1 MGGRGGAEA
10 SERARERYDDEEDET
25 RQTTSASTST
35 SGEGESDA
43 GANDDVGEDG
53 SLMRLYDAGIRGTHP
68 LPGSLALPKTPASA
82 LGKMPA
88 VSSSAATRERETVR
102 FTLEIAE
109 IYFEV
114 GALETIEG
122 TMALYDVQTRTKVSE
137 NFHFSWPNA
146 KQSTIAAFTV
156 PAESLTLNIRLLV
169 HFTHLAADEGG
180 IEDKVYTYKDLRKAK
195 VHAEKERQRVL
206 GMEALRQHEA
216 QASRKVSC
224 IGALIRRQHSV
235 SRERG
240 REPEHFQEAEHARVG
255 RAADFRRA
263 RGAQRGTEPRYSAK
277 RKCSEMYRVKEA
289 YTEFSLMEAAI
300 SSGTSH
306 SLKSHKPIRCKLVCL
321 LNPLDVPAPGAET
334 NAFKF
339 PPGLVHVKELLSFC
353 PRTQNGELDWE
364 TAWGGAVDDGLSRD
378 LYVYVKTIDIGKRQD
393 LRVRMQLRDDD
404 LDIDGRG
411 LLAFPSPCGRGLCRE
426 SWTAMSRLRSKG
438 GVFYHEARVRLP
450 VRLNPSHHLVLSIF
464 GAQSASTG
472 LFSAGAGEE
481 ELLGH
486 SVINLCS
493 QPETLASK
501 IASATTPTGGDLS
514 LVAVRELLP
523 KYLQSNV
530 RTHMPYWEERKEC
543 VHVRLRLASTM
554 HTGDVHIGALFAA
567 SAAWCK
573 RANARNGG

>member
-1 MGGRGGAEA
+1 MHAPATGTRHGSMSSNGGSFNGTSGAAANDGGGGFRAAVIDANEIDAPHVEALVASKRARWLALEMGANDGWARGAET
-10 SERARERYDDEEDET
+10 SERARERYDEEEDET

-43 GANDDVGEDG
+43 GANDDVSEDG

-88 VSSSAATRERETVR
+88 VSLSAATRERQTVR

-263 RGAQRGTEPRYSAK
+263 RGR
-277 RKCSEMYRVKEA
+277 
-289 YTEFSLMEAAI
+289 
-300 SSGTSH
+300 
-306 SLKSHKPIRCKLVCL
+306 
-321 LNPLDVPAPGAET
+321 
-334 NAFKF
+334 
-339 PPGLVHVKELLSFC
+339 
-353 PRTQNGELDWE
+353 
-364 TAWGGAVDDGLSRD
+364 
-378 LYVYVKTIDIGKRQD
+378 
-393 LRVRMQLRDDD
+393 
-404 LDIDGRG
+404 
-411 LLAFPSPCGRGLCRE
+411 
-426 SWTAMSRLRSKG
+426 
-438 GVFYHEARVRLP
+438 
-450 VRLNPSHHLVLSIF
+450 
-464 GAQSASTG
+464 
-472 LFSAGAGEE
+472 SAGR
-481 ELLGH
+481 
-486 SVINLCS
+486 SR
-493 QPETLASK
+493 
-501 IASATTPTGGDLS
+501 AT
-514 LVAVRELLP
+514 
-523 KYLQSNV
+523 Q
-530 RTHMPYWEERKEC
+530 
-543 VHVRLRLASTM
+543 
-554 HTGDVHIGALFAA
+554 
-567 SAAWCK
+567 
-573 RANARNGG
+573 RNEM